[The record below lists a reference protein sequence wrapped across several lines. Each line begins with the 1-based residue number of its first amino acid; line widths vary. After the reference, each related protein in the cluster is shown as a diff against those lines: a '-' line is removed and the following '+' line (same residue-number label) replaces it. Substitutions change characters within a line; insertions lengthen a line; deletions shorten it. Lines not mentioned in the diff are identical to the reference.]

1 MSIARKCDRCGT
13 YHDGRIYDVMVEA
26 PYFSDECDEHHDL
39 CRDCKNELDE
49 FMKGAKPKNLLERL
63 IGKKKE

>member
-13 YHDGRIYDVMVEA
+13 YHDGTI
-26 PYFSDECDEHHDL
+26 FSVDLSGRWTAEYGEYSYDL
-39 CRDCKNELDE
+39 CRDCVNEFDE

-63 IGKKKE
+63 IEKKKE